1 MFNSPLRWLVVL
13 SPFAIVLWMSFGAE
27 KMTAATARTLFYV
40 YTALLGMSL
49 STLFLV
55 YTGGSIARV
64 FFVSAASFGAL
75 SLYGYTTKRDLA
87 ASARS

>member
-1 MFNSPLRWLVVL
+1 MDELRRGEDDLVDGPDAL
-13 SPFAIVLWMSFGAE
+13 LLYA
-27 KMTAATARTLFYV
+27 
-40 YTALLGMSL
+40 ALLGLSL

-75 SLYGYTTKRDLA
+75 SLYGYTTKRDL
-87 ASARS
+87 SAIGPS